1 MRFLVYASCLAVAT
15 SIRRGLV
22 SEAND
27 LEIRAH
33 TEGMTGEVIDG
44 TLASGAKVGWMTAES
59 TLSHQNP
66 ECFFFG
72 RFKLSYIQLNRTDRL
87 SYYLTDSHKL
97 F

>member
-1 MRFLVYASCLAVAT
+1 MYASCLAVAT

-66 ECFFFG
+66 ECFFFLEG
-72 RFKLSYIQLNRTDRL
+72 SSYHISSSIELTD
-87 SYYLTDSHKL
+87 YLTI
-97 F
+97 

>member
-66 ECFFFG
+66 ECFFFW
-72 RFKLSYIQLNRTDRL
+72 KVQAIIYPAQ
-87 SYYLTDSHKL
+87 
-97 F
+97 

>member
-44 TLASGAKVGWMTAES
+44 TLASGAKVGWMDGGKYFAAVTI
-59 TLSHQNP
+59 TLSSHQNLGP
-66 ECFFFG
+66 
-72 RFKLSYIQLNRTDRL
+72 
-87 SYYLTDSHKL
+87 
-97 F
+97 

>member
-1 MRFLVYASCLAVAT
+1 MRFFVYASCLAVAT

-44 TLASGAKVGWMTAES
+44 TLPSGAKHGRP
-59 TLSHQNP
+59 QKNP
-66 ECFFFG
+66 GVFFCRLDG
-72 RFKLSYIQLNRTDRL
+72 RRKVL
-87 SYYLTDSHKL
+87 
-97 F
+97 

>member
-1 MRFLVYASCLAVAT
+1 MYASCLAVAT

-44 TLASGAKVGWMTAES
+44 TLPSGAKHGRPQKPRVFFVGWMDGGKYFES
-59 TLSHQNP
+59 P
-66 ECFFFG
+66 
-72 RFKLSYIQLNRTDRL
+72 KP
-87 SYYLTDSHKL
+87 
-97 F
+97 